1 MNRQSSG
8 RLQRLVASRRP
19 RRCTR
24 LQTQVREDLL
34 DHRDFEGPYRPPQG
48 TAWGGVNLMADGNVT
63 SPGIPLVLAGRLMVT
78 LPRFHVHQ
86 IVVAFLMNGGRDGQ
100 EGSSAKPA
108 VHH

>member
-1 MNRQSSG
+1 
-8 RLQRLVASRRP
+8 
-19 RRCTR
+19 
-24 LQTQVREDLL
+24 
-34 DHRDFEGPYRPPQG
+34 
-48 TAWGGVNLMADGNVT
+48 
-63 SPGIPLVLAGRLMVT
+63 MVT